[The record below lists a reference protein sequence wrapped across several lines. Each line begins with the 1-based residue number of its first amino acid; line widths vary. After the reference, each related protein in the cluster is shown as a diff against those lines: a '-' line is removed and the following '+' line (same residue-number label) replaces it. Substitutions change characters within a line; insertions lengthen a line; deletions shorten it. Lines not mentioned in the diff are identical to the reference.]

1 MSDQS
6 VFHVSLDRI
15 EEGIA
20 VLMTRDGHTWL
31 LPGEL
36 LPEGSSEGD
45 VLRVTMG
52 VDVEETGRL
61 AGSIRDL
68 QARLLR
74 RTADRQSSDS

>member
-6 VFHVSLDRI
+6 IFHVSLDRI
-15 EEGIA
+15 EEGVA
-20 VLMTRDGHTWL
+20 VLMTRDGHTWF

-36 LPEGSSEGD
+36 LPEGASEGD

-52 VDVEETGRL
+52 VDPEETARL

-74 RTADRQSSDS
+74 RTADRS